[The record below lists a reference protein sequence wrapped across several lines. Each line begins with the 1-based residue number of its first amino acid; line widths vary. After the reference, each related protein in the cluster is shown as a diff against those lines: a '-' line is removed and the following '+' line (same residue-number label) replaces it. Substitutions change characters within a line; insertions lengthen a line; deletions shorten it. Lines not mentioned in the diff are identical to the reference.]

1 MQTDSLLRA
10 FGLPIVACVRGLPG
24 LLVVAMFM
32 STVALAQD
40 TESAVEAGAESSAE
54 VAPVAKLE
62 QYILSL
68 NSFEATFKQTL
79 YDGESEQP
87 LQSSSGTI
95 KLKRPGRFV
104 WTYDSP
110 EPQLIVG
117 DGQRIWLYDEGLEQV
132 TVNKIDERI
141 NGTPLQLLMEA
152 SPLTDGFDIESL
164 GQADSIDWFALIPT
178 TQSSDFEQVFIGLKG
193 DAIAAME
200 LRDSFGQATQIQL
213 SDFRKDVPLA
223 DELFEFDVPEG
234 VDVIGLDE

>member
-1 MQTDSLLRA
+1 
-10 FGLPIVACVRGLPG
+10 
-24 LLVVAMFM
+24 
-32 STVALAQD
+32 
-40 TESAVEAGAESSAE
+40 
-54 VAPVAKLE
+54 
-62 QYILSL
+62 
-68 NSFEATFKQTL
+68 
-79 YDGESEQP
+79 
-87 LQSSSGTI
+87 
-95 KLKRPGRFV
+95 
-104 WTYDSP
+104 
-110 EPQLIVG
+110 
-117 DGQRIWLYDEGLEQV
+117 
-132 TVNKIDERI
+132 
-141 NGTPLQLLMEA
+141 MEA